1 MSWITITE
9 ADVITKLSGPELA
22 AMQSAALQALQV
34 APLPQIIT
42 DVTKEIRGYVG
53 GCAKNTL
60 GTGATIPDEL
70 LGTAISRIRFELATR
85 LPVASLLTED
95 RRTANTNA
103 IALLRD
109 VARCDFAIIAPETP
123 ATEQASGTS
132 TQLVSSTTRRA
143 STSKLSGL

>member
-9 ADVITKLSGPELA
+9 ADVVTKLSGPELA
-22 AMQSAALQALQV
+22 AMQSAALKAAQV
-34 APLPQIIT
+34 PPLPPIIT
-42 DVTKEIRGYVG
+42 EITNEIRGYVA

-60 GTGATIPDEL
+60 GSGATIPEEL

-85 LPVASLLTED
+85 LPVTSLLTED
-95 RRTANTNA
+95 RRTANANA

-109 VARCDFAIIAPETP
+109 VARCAFAIINPETP
-123 ATEQASGTS
+123 AADQASGTS

-143 STSKLSGL
+143 SSSKLKGL